1 MLNEGHLVVV
11 FREQETVGDAEG
23 DEVAP
28 LRMLHLSQIS
38 SQETEVELKGKISFF
53 KNYFQTQHSNNLSLS
68 TSSFQSIKDLGSDF
82 QEPSCLFL
90 D

>member
-53 KNYFQTQHSNNLSLS
+53 QKLLSDETFEQSFSLNL
-68 TSSFQSIKDLGSDF
+68 FI
-82 QEPSCLFL
+82 PVY
-90 D
+90 